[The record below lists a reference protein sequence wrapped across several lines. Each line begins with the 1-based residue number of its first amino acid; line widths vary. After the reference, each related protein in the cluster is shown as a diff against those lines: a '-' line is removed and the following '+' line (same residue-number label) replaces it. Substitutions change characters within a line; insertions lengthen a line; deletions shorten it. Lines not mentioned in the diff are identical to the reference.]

1 MEYFSLK
8 INEKAFFKFYGLVW
22 ISFARL
28 LLLLVLLLLKRIKV
42 IHKTKTQEQSHPFV
56 RLKSEGTTIDIDER
70 GSDLSFR
77 AREVTRSKPLTSTLN
92 TNKLSL
98 NSRACFPNTPKLNKF
113 HNYRFSYLWPHQFM
127 DAIIPSSMTNLV
139 VI

>member
-1 MEYFSLK
+1 MKEPFYL
-8 INEKAFFKFYGLVW
+8 FYGLVW

-28 LLLLVLLLLKRIKV
+28 LLLLLLKRIKV
-42 IHKTKTQEQSHPFV
+42 IHKTKTQKQSHPFV

-77 AREVTRSKPLTSTLN
+77 AREVTRSKPLTGTLN